1 MTSSELADAELL
13 RRQLALD
20 DVLGARLRHRLEL
33 TRAAAGAVRSGCA
46 EFTPLV
52 DHTKTHAKDCDER
65 QRQQENDW
73 LNF

>member
-20 DVLGARLRHRLEL
+20 DVLGARLR
-33 TRAAAGAVRSGCA
+33 AAASAVRSRCA
-46 EFTPLV
+46 ELKPLV

-65 QRQQENDW
+65 QKQQENDR
-73 LNF
+73 LDF